1 MQIINL
7 QYYIQVG
14 EVCRNVTN
22 DVITLNFADNMDIV
36 GRISHDLENEGVQ
49 LSNNK
54 ILKILQA
61 LKNIVKAYYRAYVK
75 LTNAPVA
82 EG

>member
-1 MQIINL
+1 
-7 QYYIQVG
+7 
-14 EVCRNVTN
+14 
-22 DVITLNFADNMDIV
+22 MDIV

-75 LTNAPVA
+75 LSSAPVE
-82 EG
+82 EGAAVVDHATDLTGRLTTQI